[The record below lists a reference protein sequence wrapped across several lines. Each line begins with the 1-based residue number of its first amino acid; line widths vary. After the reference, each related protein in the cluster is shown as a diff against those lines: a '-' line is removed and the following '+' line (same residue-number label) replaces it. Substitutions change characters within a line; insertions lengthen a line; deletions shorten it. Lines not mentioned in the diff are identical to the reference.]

1 MPTPRK
7 SPAHST
13 FPKIIRSGSATVQI
27 YRTPTTVRGAEYI
40 QYTLVYYSG
49 GQRIRKKFSDLKEA
63 IQEGEL
69 AASRIASGELAALT
83 LTSED
88 RAAYVKALEMIQ
100 DSTKP
105 IVLVAS
111 EYMEA
116 TRLLPPNVT
125 LVEACRDFAK
135 RHSEVQCDLPVEK
148 LLEIYL
154 ASLKKGN
161 RSPRHLQTMKS
172 RLTRF
177 STAFKCTPKSI
188 RREAIEGFLDQLGV
202 ADRTRKNE
210 IGAISQFI
218 NWMIRLK
225 YAPKDLAEEIQAIQK
240 PNIQESEVIIWS
252 IAEMEELLRNSPT
265 ECIPYV
271 VIGGFCGLR
280 PSEILRSDWSD
291 ITPCGGYIAVRA
303 RKGTKARRNAP
314 ICEQAKMW
322 LKPFQRKSGPI
333 SNHPRSSKIHR
344 MIITAINTRRSQNN
358 QPTFKWKDNA
368 LRHSFGS
375 YRVAQIKNI
384 IQTAHEMGNS
394 PQMIQRHYLH
404 LVTPEDG
411 ERFFSISPDHPAL

>member
-1 MPTPRK
+1 MPSPRK
-7 SPAHST
+7 SPAPST
-13 FPKIIRSGSATVQI
+13 FPKTIRSGSATVQI
-27 YRTPTTVRGAEYI
+27 YRTPTKVRGTEYI

-49 GQRIRKKFSDLKEA
+49 GQRVRKKFSDPKEA

-100 DSTKP
+100 DSKKP
-105 IVLVAS
+105 LVLVTS

-125 LVEACRDFAK
+125 LVEACRDFGK

-161 RSPRHLQTMKS
+161 RSPRHIQTMKS

-252 IAEMEELLRNSPT
+252 ISEMEELLKYSPT
-265 ECIPYV
+265 ECIPYI

-291 ITPCGGYIAVRA
+291 ITPCGGYLAVRA

-314 ICEQAKMW
+314 ICEQAKAW
-322 LKPFQRKSGPI
+322 LKPFQNKSGPI
-333 SNHPRSSKIHR
+333 SNYPRSSKIHR
-344 MIITAINTRRSQNN
+344 MIVAAINAQRLQNN
-358 QPTFKWKDNA
+358 QPAFKWKDNA

-375 YRVAQIKNI
+375 YRVAQTKNI
-384 IQTAHEMGNS
+384 FQTAHEMGNS
-394 PQMIQRHYLH
+394 PQMIDRHYRH

>member
-13 FPKIIRSGSATVQI
+13 FPKTIRSGSATVQI
-27 YRTPTTVRGAEYI
+27 YLTPTTVRGAEYI
-40 QYTLVYYSG
+40 QYTIVYYSG

-100 DSTKP
+100 DSKKP
-105 IVLVAS
+105 LVLVTS

-240 PNIQESEVIIWS
+240 PTIQESEVIIWS
-252 IAEMEELLRNSPT
+252 IAEMEELLRHSPT
-265 ECIPYV
+265 ECIPYI

-280 PSEILRSDWSD
+280 PSEILRADWSD

-303 RKGTKARRNAP
+303 RKGAKARRNAP
-314 ICEQAKMW
+314 ICEQAKVW

-344 MIITAINTRRSQNN
+344 MIITAINARRSQNN

-411 ERFFSISPDHPAL
+411 EKFFSISPDHPAL

>member
-1 MPTPRK
+1 
-7 SPAHST
+7 
-13 FPKIIRSGSATVQI
+13 
-27 YRTPTTVRGAEYI
+27 
-40 QYTLVYYSG
+40 
-49 GQRIRKKFSDLKEA
+49 
-63 IQEGEL
+63 
-69 AASRIASGELAALT
+69 
-83 LTSED
+83 
-88 RAAYVKALEMIQ
+88 
-100 DSTKP
+100 
-105 IVLVAS
+105 
-111 EYMEA
+111 
-116 TRLLPPNVT
+116 
-125 LVEACRDFAK
+125 
-135 RHSEVQCDLPVEK
+135 
-148 LLEIYL
+148 
-154 ASLKKGN
+154 
-161 RSPRHLQTMKS
+161 MKS

-252 IAEMEELLRNSPT
+252 ISEMEELLKYSPT
-265 ECIPYV
+265 ECIPYI

-291 ITPCGGYIAVRA
+291 ITPCGGYLAVRA

-314 ICEQAKMW
+314 ICEQAKAW
-322 LKPFQRKSGPI
+322 LKPFQNKSGPI
-333 SNHPRSSKIHR
+333 SNYPRSSKIHR
-344 MIITAINTRRSQNN
+344 MIVAAINAQRLQNN
-358 QPTFKWKDNA
+358 QPAFKWKDNA

-375 YRVAQIKNI
+375 YRVAQTKNI
-384 IQTAHEMGNS
+384 FQTAHEMGNS
-394 PQMIQRHYLH
+394 PQMIDRHYRH

>member
-27 YRTPTTVRGAEYI
+27 YLTPTTVRGAEYI

-49 GQRIRKKFSDLKEA
+49 GQRIRKKFSDFKEA

-100 DSTKP
+100 DSKKP
-105 IVLVAS
+105 LVLVTS

-116 TRLLPPNVT
+116 TRMLPPNVT

-240 PNIQESEVIIWS
+240 PNIQDSEVIIWS
-252 IAEMEELLRNSPT
+252 ISEMEELLRHSPK
-265 ECIPYV
+265 ECIPYI

-291 ITPCGGYIAVRA
+291 ITPCGGYLAVRA
-303 RKGTKARRNAP
+303 RKGPKARRNAP
-314 ICEQAKMW
+314 ICEQAKAW
-322 LKPFQRKSGPI
+322 LKPFQNKSGPI
-333 SNHPRSSKIHR
+333 SNHPRSSKVHR
-344 MIITAINTRRSQNN
+344 MIIEAINAQRLLNN
-358 QPTFKWKDNA
+358 QPAFTWKDNA

-375 YRVAQIKNI
+375 YRVAQTKNI

-411 ERFFSISPDHPAL
+411 EKFFSISPNYTTP

>member
-1 MPTPRK
+1 MPTPQK
-7 SPAHST
+7 SPAPST
-13 FPKIIRSGSATVQI
+13 FPKTIRSGSATVQI
-27 YRTPTTVRGAEYI
+27 YRTPTTSRGAKYI
-40 QYTLVYYSG
+40 QYTLAYYSG

-63 IQEGEL
+63 IQEGKF
-69 AASRIASGELAALT
+69 AADKIAFGELEILT

-88 RAAYVKALEMIQ
+88 RAAYVKALELIQ
-100 DSTKP
+100 DSRKP
-105 IVLVAS
+105 LILVAS

-116 TRLLPPNVT
+116 TQLLPPNVT
-125 LVEACRDFAK
+125 LLEACRDFA
-135 RHSEVQCDLPVEK
+135 RRNSEVQCELPLKE

-161 RSPRHLQTMKS
+161 RSQRHLQTMKS

-177 STAFKCTPKSI
+177 STAFQCTPKSI
-188 RREAIEGFLDQLGV
+188 RREAVEGFLDQLGV

-252 IAEMEELLRNSPT
+252 ISEMDELLRNSPP
-265 ECIPYV
+265 ECIPYIV
-271 VIGGFCGLR
+271 VGGFCGLR
-280 PSEILRSDWSD
+280 PSETLRSDWSD
-291 ITPCGGYIAVRA
+291 ITPCGGYLAVRA

-314 ICEQAKMW
+314 ICEQAKAW
-322 LKPFQRKSGPI
+322 LKPFQNKSGPI

-344 MIITAINTRRSQNN
+344 MIKEAINAQRLLNK
-358 QPTFKWKDNA
+358 QPAFTWKDNA

-375 YRVAQIKNI
+375 YRVAQTKNI

-411 ERFFSISPDHPAL
+411 DKFFSISPNHTTP